1 MIERLEQKKVTW
13 IDVVKPTS
21 EEIREIVNECD
32 LPAEFVGDLTS
43 TTPRTESVA
52 TKNIVKI
59 TIDIPVVKRTDVA
72 HAHEIKLIATKDRL
86 ITIHFEEIEAL
97 HRFSKEFEVVTTLG
111 NGNKLDGGHLFLTML
126 HHLYKSLNLKL
137 DYLESRMQD
146 IEENIFDD
154 NNEKEMLFEIS
165 IISRRLIAFKHIV
178 SVHDKALQSLET
190 DMATAFGKAYATRVE
205 DIRVT
210 YDQVLARVRTLSST
224 LDDLRDTN
232 GILLTAKQ
240 NEVMKILT
248 IMAFITFPLTLFTSM
263 FGMNTTTTPIL
274 GHSNDFWIITG
285 IMVVVSIGFFGF
297 FKYKHWM

>member
-1 MIERLEQKKVTW
+1 MIERLEHKKVTW
-13 IDVVKPTS
+13 IDVIKPTTD
-21 EEIREIVNECD
+21 EIREIIDECN
-32 LPAEFVGDLTS
+32 LPAELANDLTS
-43 TTPRTESVA
+43 TTPRTESKA
-52 TKNIVKI
+52 GKNIVKI
-59 TIDIPVVKRTDVA
+59 TVDIPVVKRTDVA

-97 HRFSKEFEVVTTLG
+97 DRFSKEFEVVTALG
-111 NGNKLDGGHLFLTML
+111 NGNRLDGAHLFLTML
-126 HHLYKSLNLKL
+126 HHLYKSLDVKL
-137 DYLESRMQD
+137 DYLESRLQD
-146 IEENIFDD
+146 VEQNIFDN

-165 IISRRLIAFKHIV
+165 IISRRLIAFKHII
-178 SVHDKALQSLET
+178 SVHDKALDSLEKDIT
-190 DMATAFGKAYATRVE
+190 TAFGKTYAPRVS
-205 DIRVT
+205 DIRQT
-210 YDQVLARVRTLSST
+210 YDQALMRVKTLSST

-263 FGMNTTTTPIL
+263 FGMNTTTTPLI
-274 GHSNDFWIITG
+274 GQQNDFWIITG